1 MSKVFY
7 LVCDDPVEARI
18 FLKSVRDIVE
28 VRQLERADFLAQSS
42 HGELEEGVYVLD
54 LREHSD
60 FRGEVLA
67 QSFRRFKNCE
77 IWAWSLADSFYKR
90 FFLKNGATLVFDDI
104 SGPLDFRAA
113 VIGLGEGFS
122 KNYKKLPNDYRLD
135 VSMQQIYHQG
145 NSCGLSSTEFRIFMT
160 LLETSEE
167 HLKREEIRSRV
178 WGADFNITVRSI
190 DSHISRMRK
199 KLPTPIE
206 IVADRNRGYRLDVSA

>member
-1 MSKVFY
+1 MKVFY

-18 FLKSVRDIVE
+18 FLKSVRDLIE
-28 VRQLERADFLAQSS
+28 VQAIERADFLNRSS
-42 HGELEEGVYVLD
+42 SGRLDEGIYVLD

-60 FRGEVLA
+60 FRSTVLS
-67 QSFRRFKNCE
+67 QSFRRFENCE
-77 IWAWSLADSFYKR
+77 IWAWSQADSFYKR
-90 FFLKNGATLVFDDI
+90 LFLKNGATLVFDDI

-122 KNYKKLPNDYRLD
+122 KSHKKLPEECKLD

-160 LLETSEE
+160 LLETTEE
-167 HLKREEIRSRV
+167 HLRREEIRKRV

-199 KLPTPIE
+199 KLPQPME
-206 IVADRNRGYRLDVSA
+206 IVADRNRGYRLDLTA